1 MRITSRFTIAAHII
15 MCVSYF
21 EDKAAVT
28 SSFLAGSIGANPVIV
43 RTLMGQLKDAGI
55 ISISQGKTGI
65 ALARPLNKITFYDI
79 YNALGCVDE
88 GGLFRFH
95 ESPNPKCPVGRNI
108 HRSMEGFL
116 ADIQRSFEERMK
128 SITAEDLF
136 LRTESA
142 ITEESEKS

>member
-15 MCVSYF
+15 MCISYF
-21 EDKAAVT
+21 EGKMSIT

-43 RTLMGQLKDAGI
+43 RTLMGQLKEAGI

-65 ALARPLNKITFYDI
+65 ALARPLKKITFYDI
-79 YNALGCVDE
+79 YKALGCVDE

-108 HRSMEGFL
+108 HRAMDGFL
-116 ADIQRSFEERMK
+116 ADIQSSFEERMK
-128 SITAEDLF
+128 SITMEDVF
-136 LRTESA
+136 LRTENA
-142 ITEESEKS
+142 ISEEARKA